1 MRILQRYRYERG
13 RNIMTNKHD
22 KLIDEIIICL
32 NRIDSGNYTYED
44 LKTCYYN
51 CSKIQEDI
59 NEKHKKGGKQ

>member
-1 MRILQRYRYERG
+1 M
-13 RNIMTNKHD
+13 NNKHD

-32 NRIDSGNYTYED
+32 NRIDSGNYTYEY

-59 NEKHKKGGKQ
+59 NEKHKKGVKQ